1 MNTNSIVRVLG
12 AMALVATPLAA
23 VRGQGVDARWRA
35 WTGCWT
41 PVTTTSSVASK
52 AGTVCV
58 VPAQGNSAVDIVSV
72 SGSEVVDRTRI
83 EADGRPHAVDRDGC
97 SGTETARW
105 SPNGTR
111 VYVSQSVLCKGGV
124 ARRMSGLM
132 SFDQQYQWLDVRGV
146 SSGASQGVAVMRY
159 EALMDST
166 GLPAEV
172 MPAFRLRGP
181 AANTAILAAS
191 APLTLG
197 DIADVSARTDSGV
210 TTTWL
215 MERTR
220 GVHLSLNGKQ
230 LTMLAD
236 EGVPPSVID
245 ALVAISYPL
254 NFALSG
260 SADAVERPA
269 VASSRGEGTYRGYTG
284 YGGYPGYWY
293 DPYFGP
299 YSSYYD
305 PYYYGYR
312 FGYGGYYGYGYYSPY
327 YGSYYP
333 GVPVVVV
340 NTPQDGSVG
349 GSTPHGRVVKG
360 RGYTSG
366 SSSPDGSSSMHAPSG
381 GSSSSAGSSG
391 SSSSGSASSG
401 GSSSAPRT
409 AVRKPPL

>member
-1 MNTNSIVRVLG
+1 MNTHSIVRVLG

-23 VRGQGVDARWRA
+23 VRGQDVDARWRA

-41 PVTTTSSVASK
+41 PVATTSSVASK

-58 VPAQGNSAVDIVSV
+58 VPAAGNSAVDIVSV

-83 EADGRPHAVDRDGC
+83 EADGQPHAVNRDGC

-105 SPNGTR
+105 SSSGTR
-111 VYVSQSVLCKGGV
+111 LYLSESMLCNGSVE
-124 ARRMSGLM
+124 RRMSGLM
-132 SFDQQYQWLDVRGV
+132 SFDQRYQWLDVRGV
-146 SSGASQGVAVMRY
+146 SSGQSQGVAVTRY
-159 EALMDST
+159 DALMDST

-181 AANTAILAAS
+181 AANTAILAAA

-197 DIADVSARTDSGV
+197 DIVDVSARTDSGV
-210 TTTWL
+210 TATWL

-220 GVHLSLNGKQ
+220 GVQLSLNGKQ

-236 EGVPPSVID
+236 EGVPSSVID

-260 SADAVERPA
+260 SADAVERPV
-269 VASSRGEGTYRGYTG
+269 VASSRTEGTYRGYTG
-284 YGGYPGYWY
+284 YGGYPAYWY

-299 YSSYYD
+299 YSYYYD

-340 NTPQDGSVG
+340 NTPSDANAGSA
-349 GSTPHGRVVKG
+349 PHGRVVKG

-366 SSSPDGSSSMHAPSG
+366 SSSSGSSSSTRSSPSG
-381 GSSSSAGSSG
+381 GSSSAASSG

>member
-1 MNTNSIVRVLG
+1 MNTNSIVRILG
-12 AMALVATPLAA
+12 VMAVVAVPVATARA
-23 VRGQGVDARWRA
+23 QDVDARWRA

-41 PVTTTSSVASK
+41 PVATTTSVAPK

-58 VPAQGNSAVDIVSV
+58 VPANGTSAVEILSV
-72 SGSEVVDRTRI
+72 SGSTVVDRTRI
-83 EADGRPHAVDRDGC
+83 DADGQPHAVSRDGC

-105 SPNGTR
+105 SSSGTR
-111 VYVSQSVLCKGGV
+111 VYLSESVLCKGSV
-124 ARRMSGLM
+124 ERRMSGVM
-132 SFDQQYQWLDVRGV
+132 SFDQRYQWLDVRGV
-146 SSGASQGVAVMRY
+146 SSGEAQGVAVMRY

-181 AANTAILAAS
+181 AANSAILAAS

-197 DIADVSARTDSGV
+197 DIADVSARADSGV
-210 TTTWL
+210 VVTWL

-220 GVHLSLNGKQ
+220 GVQLSLNGKQ

-254 NFALSG
+254 NFALTG
-260 SADAVERPA
+260 SADVAERPA
-269 VASSRGEGTYRGYTG
+269 AATSSRTEGTYRGY
-284 YGGYPGYWY
+284 GGYPVYWY

-299 YSSYYD
+299 WSYYYD

-312 FGYGGYYGYGYYSPY
+312 FGYGGYYGFGYYSPY
-327 YGSYYP
+327 YGYYYP
-333 GVPVVVV
+333 GTPIVVV
-340 NTPQDGSVG
+340 NSPQNDNVG

-366 SSSPDGSSSMHAPSG
+366 SSGSDGSSSTRSTSSG

-391 SSSSGSASSG
+391 GASSSAGSSG
-401 GSSSAPRT
+401 GSSGAPRT